1 MKGRHQMAWQEGR
14 RPLAGPFAVCPGRL
28 LTFPP
33 GNATTRQFRSA
44 PALLSAV
51 LEFQSITSGVL
62 REKEGRRRELPVYGD
77 V

>member
-44 PALLSAV
+44 ALEASV
-51 LEFQSITSGVL
+51 RVSFGISIDHL
-62 REKEGRRRELPVYGD
+62 WRFEGEGGSSP
-77 V
+77 